1 MILNKKQGGFF
12 MFYSTTD
19 VYATKRETI
28 HFAKN
33 LVTGAKQVESKF
45 ITQSIYGILKSG
57 SIILKNIAVALNESI
72 KLKNTIDRLSQNL
85 QRPFSQS
92 ITDRYTGKMVT
103 ALGEK
108 PIILVDDSDVIKP
121 HGHAFE
127 ALGEVRD
134 GSSRD
139 KRIEKGYSV
148 TEIVGLTARQ
158 KQPVSLFSQIHSSWE
173 QKYKSTNEVLFDGLR
188 YVIGQLK
195 KKATFVFDRGYDMNA
210 LFKFMHK
217 NEQYYIVR
225 LTEKRKIFW
234 KGKWFKSTVLR
245 DSRKG
250 KIKATL
256 TFKEDGK
263 VKKKTVYVSHLNVQ
277 ITASRKPIRLVLVYG
292 LGEVPM
298 MLATNRILE
307 NKEDVIRII
316 RDYMSRWRVEEYF
329 RFKKQHFGFEDF
341 RVRSLMSI
349 NQLNQLL
356 TYAIGLLGLLA
367 DKSETSQLFHRL
379 IHNARALR
387 RDIQFHYYQL
397 AEGIVS
403 TLAHARTGI
412 GGWIPI
418 RKSGPRQLEMKLA
431 C

>member
-1 MILNKKQGGFF
+1 